1 VVWRGADNQRHTRR
15 LPGPIE
21 KISGG
26 LDSLLRRQ
34 GRVREFTSDE
44 ECILRIASTAYKKD
58 VELSDGTKVRA
69 GDKICELHL
78 WNEHIPPM
86 PPEGPDLRWGVRFYR
101 LAVKSLRSL
110 AACIAAEERQDI
122 VALGG
127 QMAFLEKEDSPVLAT
142 VAAQLGFDI
151 VNLTAQAGRWR
162 RFTHFWENIFSRA
175 LMWTSNPATLRGK
188 RFLRLQRYRLWMSRR
203 TLLQRYGP

>member
-1 VVWRGADNQRHTRR
+1 MLYVLRAMVLALEG
-15 LPGPIE
+15 
-21 KISGG
+21 
-26 LDSLLRRQ
+26 LLRRQ
-34 GRVREFTSDE
+34 GRVEEFTQDE
-44 ECILRIASTAYKKD
+44 ECILRIALTTYKQD
-58 VELSDGTKVRA
+58 VDLSDGTKVRA

-86 PPEGPDLRWGVRFYR
+86 PPDGPDLRWGVRFYR

-110 AACIAAEERQDI
+110 AAYVAADEPQDI

-127 QMAFLEKEDSPVLAT
+127 QMAFLEKDDSPVLAS

-151 VNLTAQAGRWR
+151 VNLTAQGGRWR
-162 RFTHFWENIFSRA
+162 RFTHFWENIFSWA
-175 LMWTSNPATLRGK
+175 LMWAFNPASLRGK

-203 TLLQRYGP
+203 TLFQRYGP

>member
-1 VVWRGADNQRHTRR
+1 MLYVLRAMV
-15 LPGPIE
+15 L
-21 KISGG
+21 G
-26 LDSLLRRQ
+26 LERLLRRQ
-34 GRVREFTSDE
+34 GRVQEFTRDE
-44 ECILRIASTAYKKD
+44 ECILRIAFTASKHD

-69 GDKICELHL
+69 GDRICELHL

-86 PPEGPDLRWGVRFYR
+86 PLEGPDLRWGVRFYR

-110 AACIAAEERQDI
+110 AAYIAADQMQDV

-127 QMAFLEKEDSPVLAT
+127 QMAFLEKENSPVLAT

-151 VNLTAQAGRWR
+151 VNLTAQGGRWR
-162 RFTHFWENIFSRA
+162 RFTHFWENMFSWA
-175 LMWTSNPATLRGK
+175 LMWAFNPASLRGK

-203 TLLQRYGP
+203 TLLQRYGQ

>member
-1 VVWRGADNQRHTRR
+1 MANMPRAMVR
-15 LPGPIE
+15 
-21 KISGG
+21 G
-26 LDSLLRRQ
+26 LDRLLRRQ
-34 GRVREFTSDE
+34 GRVQEFTQDE
-44 ECILRIASTAYKKD
+44 ECILRIAPTTYRQD

-86 PPEGPDLRWGVRFYR
+86 PLEGPDLRWGVRFYR
-101 LAVKSLRSL
+101 LAVESLRGL
-110 AACIAAEERQDI
+110 AAYITAEDLQDI

-127 QMAFLEKEDSPVLAT
+127 QMAFLEKDDSPVLAS

-151 VNLTAQAGRWR
+151 VNLAAQGGRWL
-162 RFTHFWENIFSRA
+162 RFTHFWENIFSWA
-175 LMWTSNPATLRGK
+175 LMWTFNPGSLRGK

-203 TLLQRYGP
+203 TLLQRYGQETDGLGQS